1 MSENIHRI
9 VIVEDHLLFAQGLQ
23 MVLEKQQLYHV
34 VGIVDNLENVI
45 TTIGHTVPNIVLLDV
60 NVNGKTSKETCEK
73 ITNHFPSIKIIVI
86 SMHHEYSIIKDMK
99 KAGAK
104 GYVLKNESQDQIFE
118 ALQKVLNEEE
128 FFVGEVASIL
138 TKGKV
143 FSEFSLNEL
152 NPREKKVLNLILKDK
167 TNKKIAEELGLSIKT
182 IEFYRTSLYI
192 KLDVKN
198 IIQLVQKIQKMNY
211 WDVQN

>member
-1 MSENIHRI
+1 MSLEKTHKII
-9 VIVEDHLLFAQGLQ
+9 IIEDHLLFAQGLQ
-23 MVLEKQQLYHV
+23 MVLEKEQNYAV
-34 VGIVDNLENVI
+34 VGIVSDLENVI
-45 TTIGHTVPNIVLLDV
+45 SSLNSTKPDIVLLDV
-60 NVNGKTSKETCEK
+60 NLNGKNSKETCEK
-73 ITNHFPSIKIIVI
+73 ITNQFPNLKVIVI

-104 GYVLKNESQDQIFE
+104 GYVLKNDSQDQIFE
-118 ALQKVLNEEE
+118 ALEKVIQNQD
-128 FFVGEVASIL
+128 FFVGEVGSIL
-138 TKGKV
+138 SKGNA

-198 IIQLVQKIQKMNY
+198 IIQLVQKIQKMDY
-211 WDVQN
+211 WDA

>member
-1 MSENIHRI
+1 MIIENKNKI
-9 VIVEDHLLFAQGLQ
+9 VIIEDHLLFAQGLQ
-23 MVLEKQQLYHV
+23 MLLEKGKNYTV
-34 VGIVDNLENVI
+34 VDIVNDLENVI
-45 TTIGHTVPNIVLLDV
+45 NSISLAKPDIVLLDV
-60 NVNGKTSKETCEK
+60 NLNGKNSKETCEK
-73 ITNHFPSIKIIVI
+73 ITVQFPNIKIIVI
-86 SMHHEYSIIKDMK
+86 SMHHEYNIIKDMK

-104 GYVLKNESQDQIFE
+104 GYVLKNDSQDQIFE
-118 ALQKVLNEEE
+118 ALEKVTQHQD
-128 FFVGEVASIL
+128 FFVGEVGSIL
-138 TKGKV
+138 SKGND

-198 IIQLVQKIQKMNY
+198 IIQLVQKIQKMDY
-211 WDVQN
+211 WDA

>member
-1 MSENIHRI
+1 
-9 VIVEDHLLFAQGLQ
+9 
-23 MVLEKQQLYHV
+23 MVLEKQQLYYV

-45 TTIGHTVPNIVLLDV
+45 ATISHTLPNIVLLDV

-73 ITNHFPSIKIIVI
+73 ITSQFPSIKVIVI

-104 GYVLKNESQDQIFE
+104 GYVLKNDSQDQIFE
-118 ALQKVLNEEE
+118 ALEKVLKGEE
-128 FFVGEVASIL
+128 FFVGEVAAIL
-138 TKGKV
+138 NKGKA